1 MNKYQRNIVGTIL
14 LRHDKE
20 DVPDPSCP
28 DSVKDVWPIDEWLY
42 YHVENR
48 YTTKLITDKFPE
60 CYDATH

>member
-1 MNKYQRNIVGTIL
+1 MNKYLRNIVGTIL

-42 YHVENR
+42 YRE
-48 YTTKLITDKFPE
+48 
-60 CYDATH
+60 